1 MRLNV
6 TRPIAVATLVLAV
19 LGSITCSGDDITP
32 PSGEPA
38 AIAAVTGADQTGI
51 VQQPLPLPITVRV
64 TDVNSNPV
72 SGVRVEFDPGS
83 VSSGAS
89 ASPLA
94 ASSNSNGEVSTS
106 WTLPR
111 TSGAPTLVARVSGK
125 DLTITFTA
133 TAKAAQPDTILIVS
147 GQDQAGSPSA
157 QLPESLKVQVRDQ
170 YGNAVEGV
178 AVTWAATGDGT
189 VNPTETITDASG
201 YAATTRTLGATNS
214 TTAARATAL
223 KGSPVIFAHR
233 VVQPAA
239 VTIVTAPSSD
249 ARIGTPLAQQPVI
262 EVRDAAG
269 NLLDGVQVVASV
281 ATGGGVLSGATAIA
295 TGGRATFT
303 GLAIS
308 GATGPQVLR
317 FSAGPAFVL
326 SAPITLT
333 TGPSTGQGQWAAPV
347 TMPLVGIHVS
357 LLPNGKILMFSRT
370 SQPYLWDP
378 SDPGTFTMM
387 PVSTNVFCSGHTL
400 LADGTLFVVGGH
412 IAEDAG
418 LPDLNLFNS
427 DGNVWSR
434 RPNMVVGRW
443 YPTATVLG
451 NGEVLVLGGRDENK
465 EYSTVPEI
473 WSPQTGW
480 RQLTGTGVSRPMPY
494 YPRMF
499 VAPNGKTFFAGPWQS
514 TRYFDQTGNGE
525 WEPVIPRVIDRNRTY
540 GSAVMYEAG
549 KIMVVGGADPP
560 ENTAEVIDL
569 NQPSPSW
576 AMTGSMAF
584 KRRHNTATML
594 PDGQVLV
601 TGGSSAAGFNNEA
614 GAVLTP
620 EMWNPQT
627 GVWTAMAPHQFARVY
642 HGSALLLPDG
652 RVLLTGSGEG
662 GGGVNQKTYEIFSP
676 PYLFKG
682 PRPTITAAPAAVAYG
697 QSFQVQSPEAA
708 SITKVSFI
716 RLGSVTH
723 AFDESQRFVSLTYSV
738 SGNALTVTA
747 PANGNL
753 APPGH
758 YLLSLVN
765 GQGVPSVS
773 KIVQIQ

>member
-6 TRPIAVATLVLAV
+6 TRPVAVATLVLAV
-19 LGSITCSGDDITP
+19 LGSITCSGDDVTP

-38 AIAAVTGADQTGI
+38 AIAAVAGTGQTGR
-51 VQQPLPLPITVRV
+51 VSQPLAQLIAVRV
-64 TDVNSNPV
+64 TDVSQNPV
-72 SGVRVEFDPGS
+72 SGVRVDFDPGS
-83 VSSGAS
+83 GSSGAS
-89 ASPLA
+89 ASPSA
-94 ASSNSNGEVSTS
+94 ATSNSDGEASTS

-111 TSGAPTLVARVSGK
+111 TSGEPTLVARVAGTA
-125 DLTITFTA
+125 LTVTFMA
-133 TAKAAQPDTILIVS
+133 TAKAAEPDTISVVS
-147 GQDQAGSPSA
+147 GQDQAGLPSA

-178 AVTWAATGDGT
+178 AVTWAAAGDGT
-189 VNPTETITDASG
+189 VDPTETITDANG
-201 YAATTRTLGATNS
+201 YAAAARTLGLTNSS
-214 TTAARATAL
+214 TTASAAAL
-223 KGSPVIFAHR
+223 KGSPVAFAHR
-233 VVQPAA
+233 VVAPAA
-239 VTIVTAPSSD
+239 VTIVTAPSSE
-249 ARIGTPLAQQPVI
+249 ARTGTPLVQQPVI

-269 NLLDGVQVVASV
+269 NLLDGIEVVATVES
-281 ATGGGVLSGATAIA
+281 GGGVLSGATALA
-295 TGGRATFT
+295 AGGRATFT

-326 SAPITLT
+326 SNPITLS
-333 TGPSTGQGQWAAPV
+333 TGPSNGQGQWAAPV
-347 TMPLVGIHVS
+347 SMPLVGIHIS
-357 LLPNGKILMFSRT
+357 LLPNGKVLMFSRT
-370 SQPYLWDP
+370 TQPYMWDP
-378 SDPGTFTMM
+378 SNPGTFNIM

-400 LADGTLFVVGGH
+400 LGDGTLFVVGGH
-412 IAEDAG
+412 IAEDTG
-418 LPDLNLFNS
+418 LPDLNLFNPN
-427 DGNVWSR
+427 GNVWSR
-434 RPNMVVGRW
+434 QPNMVVGRW

-465 EYSTVPEI
+465 EYSTIPEI

-480 RQLTGTGVSRPMPY
+480 RQLTGPGVARPMPY

-499 VAPNGKTFFAGPWQS
+499 VAPNGKTFFAGPWQT
-514 TRYFDQTGNGE
+514 TRYFDQSGNGE

-540 GSAVMYEAG
+540 GSAVMYESG
-549 KIMVVGGADPP
+549 KILVVGGADPP
-560 ENTAEVIDL
+560 ENTAETIDL
-569 NQPSPSW
+569 NQASPSW
-576 AMTGSMAF
+576 TMTGSMAY
-584 KRRHNTATML
+584 KRRHNTATVL

-601 TGGSSAAGFNNEA
+601 TGGSSAPGFNNET

-627 GVWTAMAPHQFARVY
+627 GVWTAMAPHRFGRVY
-642 HGSALLLPDG
+642 HGTALLLPDG

-662 GGGVNQKTYEIFSP
+662 GGGFDQKTYEVYSP

-682 PRPTITAAPAAVAYG
+682 PRPTITAAPSGVAYG
-697 QSFQVQSPEAA
+697 EAFQVQSPEAG
-708 SITKVSFI
+708 SITKVTFI

-723 AFDESQRFVSLTYSV
+723 AFDESQRLLSLSYTV
-738 SGNALTVTA
+738 SGNALTVSA

-765 GQGVPSVS
+765 GEGVPSVS
-773 KIVQIQ
+773 KIIQIR

>member
-1 MRLNV
+1 MRLNIP
-6 TRPIAVATLVLAV
+6 RPIAVATLVLAV
-19 LGSITCSGDDITP
+19 AGSITCSGDDLTP
-32 PSGEPA
+32 PSGDPA
-38 AIAAVTGADQTGI
+38 AIAAVTGAGQTGT
-51 VQQPLPLPITVRV
+51 VAQPLPQPITVRV
-64 TDVNSNPV
+64 TDANRLPV
-72 SGVRVEFDPGS
+72 SGIRIEFDPGS
-83 VSSGAS
+83 ASSGAS

-94 ASSNSNGEVSTS
+94 VSSNSNGEASTV

-111 TSGAPTLVARVSGK
+111 TSGAPTLVARVAGK
-125 DLTITFTA
+125 DLTVTFTA
-133 TAKAAQPDTILIVS
+133 TAKAAQPDTIFVVN
-147 GQDQAGSPSA
+147 GQDQVGLPSA
-157 QLPESLKVQVRDQ
+157 QLPESLKVQVRDPF
-170 YGNAVEGV
+170 GNSVEGV
-178 AVTWAATGDGT
+178 AVTWAAAGGGT
-189 VNPTETITDASG
+189 VNPMEAMTDAIG
-201 YAATTRTLGATNS
+201 YAATARTLGATNS
-214 TTAARATAL
+214 TTTASAAAL
-223 KGSPVIFAHR
+223 KGSPVTFAHR
-233 VVQPAA
+233 VVVPSA
-239 VTIVTAPSSD
+239 VAIVTAPSSE
-249 ARIGTPLAQQPVI
+249 ARTGTPLAQQPVI

-269 NLLDGVQVVASV
+269 NLLDGVHVVV
-281 ATGGGVLSGATAIA
+281 TVETGGGVLSGASAVT

-303 GLAIS
+303 GLTIS

-317 FSAGPAFVL
+317 FTAGPASVL

-333 TGPSTGQGQWAAPV
+333 TGPSTGQGQWSAPV

-378 SDPGTFTMM
+378 SQPGTFTMM

-418 LPDLNLFNS
+418 LPDLNLFNP

-465 EYSTVPEI
+465 EYSTIPEI

-480 RQLTGTGVSRPMPY
+480 RQLTGTGVPRPMPY

-499 VAPNGKTFFAGPWQS
+499 VAPNGKTFFAGPWQT
-514 TRYFDQTGNGE
+514 TRYFNQTGNGE
-525 WEPVIPRVIDRNRTY
+525 WEPVIPRVVDRNRTY
-540 GSAVMYEAG
+540 GSAVMYETG

-560 ENTAEVIDL
+560 TNTAEIIDL
-569 NQPSPSW
+569 NQPSPTW

-584 KRRHNTATML
+584 SRRHNNATVL

-601 TGGSSAAGFNNEA
+601 TGGSSAPGFNNET

-620 EMWNPQT
+620 EMWNPET

-682 PRPTITAAPAAVAYG
+682 PRPTITNAPAAVAYN

-708 SITKVSFI
+708 SITKISFI

-723 AFDESQRFVSLTYSV
+723 AFDESQRFMSLSYSMT
-738 SGNALTVTA
+738 GTTLTVTS

-758 YLLSLVN
+758 YLLSVVN
-765 GQGVPSVS
+765 SEGVPSVS